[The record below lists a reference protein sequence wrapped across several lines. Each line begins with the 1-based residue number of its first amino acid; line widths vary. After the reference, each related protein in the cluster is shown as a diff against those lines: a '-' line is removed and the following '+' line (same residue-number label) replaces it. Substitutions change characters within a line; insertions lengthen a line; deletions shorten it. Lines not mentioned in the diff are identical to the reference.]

1 MTQMKLKNALLLIL
15 TATIW
20 GAAFVA
26 QSVGLD
32 YVGPFT
38 FSATRSLLGGI
49 VLIPV
54 ILIMGKKT
62 PPAEKQQK
70 SNKKILIIGGVCCGA
85 ALFAASNLQQIGIM
99 YTSVGKAGFITA
111 CYIVLVPILGLFLK
125 KKCSWIV
132 WISVGLTLVGL
143 YLLCIN
149 EQFSI
154 NKGDILMLFCALL
167 FSIHILVIDH
177 FAPKADGVKLSCI
190 QFFVC
195 SILSAICMFI
205 FEKPSIA
212 SITQAWLPIAYAGVL
227 SCGVAYTLQIIAQK
241 GMNPTVC
248 SLLLSLESCI
258 SVIAGW
264 LILDQSLSGK
274 EILGCVI
281 MFAAI
286 ILAQIPVKS
295 RKERALQKAS
305 AKY

>member
-26 QSVGLD
+26 QSVGMD

-62 PPAEKQQK
+62 SPAEKQQK

-167 FSIHILVIDH
+167 FSVHILVIDH

-227 SCGVAYTLQIIAQK
+227 SCGVAYTLQ
-241 GMNPTVC
+241 
-248 SLLLSLESCI
+248 
-258 SVIAGW
+258 
-264 LILDQSLSGK
+264 
-274 EILGCVI
+274 
-281 MFAAI
+281 
-286 ILAQIPVKS
+286 
-295 RKERALQKAS
+295 RKRA
-305 AKY
+305 